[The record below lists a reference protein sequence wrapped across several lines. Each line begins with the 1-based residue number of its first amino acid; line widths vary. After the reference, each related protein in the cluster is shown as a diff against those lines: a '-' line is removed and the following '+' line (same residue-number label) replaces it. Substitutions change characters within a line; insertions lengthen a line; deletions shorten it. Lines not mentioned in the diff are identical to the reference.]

1 MCNLQLEQIY
11 FTYECYYCC
20 CCCVA
25 VWFFIYRVSYDTRWW
40 YINWLRWLDA
50 NTQLGQT
57 LISFQAEIK
66 AKQLCFSKKTFPLQI
81 STKISLNP
89 LLKTFIIFKPRVT
102 FTLYVYIIQL
112 RKSPCWLKRL
122 FIYIHQKVTGCGFL
136 LIFCIKPS

>member
-11 FTYECYYCC
+11 FTYECRCCCC

-25 VWFFIYRVSYDTRWW
+25 VWFFIYRVSSDTRWW

-66 AKQLCFSKKTFPLQI
+66 AKQLYFSKKNVSP
-81 STKISLNP
+81 SLLFGIIP
-89 LLKTFIIFKPRVT
+89 IYIFIICINR
-102 FTLYVYIIQL
+102 
-112 RKSPCWLKRL
+112 
-122 FIYIHQKVTGCGFL
+122 IYIHIISIYNPITEKSL
-136 LIFCIKPS
+136 LIKATFYLHPLKSDGLWISAYFLYKT

>member
-11 FTYECYYCC
+11 FTYECRYYCC

-25 VWFFIYRVSYDTRWW
+25 VWFFIYRVSSDTRWW

-66 AKQLCFSKKTFPLQI
+66 SKQLFFSKKTLPCHYCLVLF
-81 STKISLNP
+81 KH
-89 LLKTFIIFKPRVT
+89 IFS
-102 FTLYVYIIQL
+102 FYVSEN
-112 RKSPCWLKRL
+112 R
-122 FIYIHQKVTGCGFL
+122 IYIYIKCIHNPIKQKSL
-136 LIFCIKPS
+136 LIKATFYLHPLKSDGLWISAYFLYKT